1 MDILSIIQHL
11 PLDIGQADRKHKT
24 AGKKIALS
32 FIREGKGKL
41 ALDIGCRDGYWS
53 EVLKKKGYIVK
64 SLDIEPHYKG
74 ALKHDVEKGLPF
86 ENKTFDLIWCTEVLE
101 HLKNPEFLIKEIGR
115 VMKKNGVAILTTPN
129 SNWWAYWLVKLW
141 GWTPKKL
148 QNKDH
153 KQFFD
158 ENTLR
163 NITSG
168 YDIFGYFPYA
178 LIFLKIKFFLGILSP
193 TFILRKNFK

>member
-1 MDILSIIQHL
+1 MDILSFVKNL
-11 PLDIGQADRKHKT
+11 PIDIGQSEKKHNT

-32 FIREGKGKL
+32 LVKKGYKKL

-53 EVLKKKGYIVK
+53 EVLKKKGYKVA
-64 SLDIEPHYKG
+64 SLDIEPHYKN

-86 ENKTFDLIWCTEVLE
+86 KNNTFDLIWCTEVLE
-101 HLKNPEFLIKEIGR
+101 HLRNPEFLLREIDR
-115 VMKKNGVAILTTPN
+115 VTKRGGISVLTTPN
-129 SNWWAYWLVKLW
+129 SSWWLYWVARLW
-141 GWTPKKL
+141 GWTPQKV

-158 ENTLR
+158 INKIKKIAL
-163 NITSG
+163 G

-178 LIFLKIKFFLGILSP
+178 VFFLKIKILLGILSP
-193 TFILRKNFK
+193 TFILTKKF